1 METLYAEPIP
11 VETVSECKFYHAID
25 LPRSG
30 SQNGDWDLRGKF
42 DKYIGSVPLS
52 GKTVLDVGT
61 ASGFLT
67 FEAEKRGARV
77 VSVDAISPKVW
88 DRIAIRQSSYA
99 TNRARWEDAN
109 GQYMAALKRSYWLA
123 HREFNSN
130 AKAYY
135 GNIYELPAELGQYD
149 VVIVGQILVHL
160 SNVIQALT
168 SVADR
173 CADTLVI
180 AEGMID
186 NNQPISRFLARA
198 DAPDNNAS
206 FWHHSTGLYRE
217 LMACLGFR
225 LQSKSDD
232 NYQCNVI
239 GWDKKIKITTMVFQR
254 TR

>member
-1 METLYAEPIP
+1 MEPLFADPLP
-11 VETVSECKFYHAID
+11 VESLSECRFYHSID

-30 SQNGDWDLRGKF
+30 AQKGDWDLRGKF
-42 DKYIGSVPLS
+42 DKYTGNVPLS

-67 FEAEKRGARV
+67 FEAEKRGAQM

-88 DRIAIRQSSYA
+88 DRIEIRNSSYV

-123 HREFNSN
+123 HREFDSK
-130 AKAYY
+130 AKVCY
-135 GNIYELPAELGQYD
+135 GNVYDLPSELGQYD

-168 SVADR
+168 SVANR
-173 CADTLVI
+173 CAGTLVI
-180 AEGMID
+180 AEGMVDD
-186 NNQPISRFLARA
+186 NRSVSYFLAKA
-198 DAPDNNAS
+198 NAPENNAS

-217 LMACLGFR
+217 LLACLGFTLR
-225 LQSKSDD
+225 SNRTAK
-232 NYQCNVI
+232 YRCNVP
-239 GWDKKIKITTMVFQR
+239 GWAQDIDITTLVFQR
-254 TR
+254 TS